1 MSSNKSVCILNELVC
16 IKCLGQYVMCRNILS
31 KYCHS
36 SAVATTYSF
45 FTTESLFVSFWCTER
60 SQNMLTVVIIVLSF
74 NFCGFVVFQSL
85 SCVSLFVTSWTA
97 AHQISWSL
105 TVSQSLLKLMF
116 IESVMPSNISSSV
129 ILFSSCPQS
138 FLVSGSFPMN
148 GLFPSGGQSIG
159 ASASVLP
166 MNIQGWFPLRL
177 TGLISLLSK
186 GLSRVFSS
194 ITDCKYQFFGTQPSL
209 WSNSYFCTWLQEK
222 P

>member
-1 MSSNKSVCILNELVC
+1 
-16 IKCLGQYVMCRNILS
+16 MCRNILS

-45 FTTESLFVSFWCTER
+45 FFTTESLFISFWCTEK

-74 NFCGFVVFQSL
+74 NFCGFVVFQLL
-85 SCVSLFVTSWTA
+85 SRVSLFVTSWTA

-138 FLVSGSFPMN
+138 FLVSGSFPVN

-166 MNIQGWFPLRL
+166 MNIQGWFPLGW
-177 TGLISLLSK
+177 TGWISLQSK
-186 GLSRVFSS
+186 GLSRVFFN
-194 ITDCKYQFFGTQPSL
+194 TTVQKHRFFGDQLSL
-209 WSNSYFCTWLQEK
+209 
-222 P
+222 